1 MKSINLFSL
10 IKTITLTLLMSFM
23 LLGCQSIAPKDP
35 ESASNSAINNNQ
47 VSERV
52 PPKVQHKRLRE
63 TLLAVSH
70 QTYAETLD
78 QCRYFPMGYSPCEG
92 PARYIVYSIKTMS
105 SAEQAKLL
113 QQVEE
118 YNQLDQFIQ
127 ELRPIASHCQPKP
140 VPRFSL
146 INNQCRDANPLLKP
160 LPMSNSNQ
168 M

>member
-1 MKSINLFSL
+1 MKSIDLISI

-23 LLGCQSIAPKDP
+23 LLGCQSIASKDP
-35 ESASNSAINNNQ
+35 ESASNSAINNNEA
-47 VSERV
+47 SESV
-52 PPKVQHKRLRE
+52 PPKVQHKHLRE
-63 TLLAVSH
+63 ALLAVSH

-105 SAEQAKLL
+105 PAEQAKLL
-113 QQVEE
+113 KQVEE

-127 ELRPIASHCQPKP
+127 ELHPIASHCQPKP

-146 INNQCRDANPLLKP
+146 INNQCRNANPLLKP
-160 LPMSNSNQ
+160 LPMSDSNQ